1 MDKFEFITELRA
13 KLWALPEEDRQ
24 RSVDYYSEMID
35 DRMED
40 GLTQEEAVAAVGSA
54 EEIAMQLLSGRPTK
68 KKRKW
73 TGREITLLILGAPVW
88 VSVLIAAFAVVFSV
102 IAALWSVFGAL
113 AASGI
118 ACVVSGIG
126 IMIAGKVI
134 SGIAIFSAG
143 AVCCGL
149 SIFVFYGAKLSTGAV
164 TVSVKKY
171 FLTRKEHG
179 KCAGKQKHG

>member
-1 MDKFEFITELRA
+1 MTKLEFLLALQEQLS
-13 KLWALPEEDRQ
+13 ALPGNEVKEQLAFYD
-24 RSVDYYSEMID
+24 EMID

-73 TGREITLLILGAPVW
+73 TAWEITLLILGAPVW

-102 IAALWSVFGAL
+102 IAALWSVFAAL
-113 AASGI
+113 AAGGI
-118 ACVVSGIG
+118 GCVVSGIG

-134 SGIAIFSAG
+134 SSIAIFSVG

-149 SIFVFYGAKLSTGAV
+149 SIFTFYGAKLSTEAV
-164 TVSVKKY
+164 TALVKKY
-171 FLTRKEHG
+171 FFTRKEHG
-179 KCAGKQKHG
+179 